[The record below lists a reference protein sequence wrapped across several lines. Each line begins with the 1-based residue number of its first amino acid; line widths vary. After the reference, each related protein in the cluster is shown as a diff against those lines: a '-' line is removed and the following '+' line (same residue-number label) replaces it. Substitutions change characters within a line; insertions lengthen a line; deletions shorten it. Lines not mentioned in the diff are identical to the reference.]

1 MPRLFV
7 AIRLPDTFKSTLSE
21 LHSGLSNARWLQ
33 EDGLHLTLA
42 FIGET
47 DLAVQHRIEAE
58 LGAVTAPALKVE
70 LHKIG
75 CFPLRGA
82 PRVLWAGV
90 EPMTELAALAESV
103 RSALCRA
110 DLTPERRKFMPHIT
124 IARFRKPPT
133 RAKLNG
139 YLAAFSSFRTPAADI
154 NSFHLFSSDLQ
165 PTGAHYRIEKTFSL
179 TGAQC
184 ENFGMAERNHS

>member
-1 MPRLFV
+1 
-7 AIRLPDTFKSTLSE
+7 
-21 LHSGLSNARWLQ
+21 
-33 EDGLHLTLA
+33 
-42 FIGET
+42 
-47 DLAVQHRIEAE
+47 
-58 LGAVTAPALKVE
+58 
-70 LHKIG
+70 
-75 CFPLRGA
+75 
-82 PRVLWAGV
+82 
-90 EPMTELAALAESV
+90 MTELAALAESV